1 MTGMDFTRLRKLMLP
16 FKMRTSALIEAIM
29 ASFYSP
35 VIGLYNRF
43 LSYYDD
49 EVRRRGYNGQVKNLR
64 RALADELG
72 CDEQD
77 IIFGDHPDREFLLL
91 YDDSNSERY
100 VTVYD
105 DDGSF
110 EPIYSDEAV
119 NYTKDFTVS
128 VPEDYSGQD
137 AIIRQILDTYKLAST
152 RYTIIYIS

>member
-1 MTGMDFTRLRKLMLP
+1 MNVDFTRLRKLLLP

-35 VIGLYNRF
+35 VIGLYSRF

-64 RALADELG
+64 HALADELG

-100 VTVYD
+100 VSVCD
-105 DDGSF
+105 DNGPF
-110 EPIYSDEAV
+110 VPIYSDEAV
-119 NYTKDFTVS
+119 SYTKDFTVS
-128 VPEDYSGQD
+128 IPATYSGQD
-137 AIIRQILDTYKLAST
+137 PVIRQILDTYKLAST
-152 RYTIIYIS
+152 RYIITYRS